1 MCRNSSSFHFSM
13 DTQIALWL
21 LETPLY
27 KRECRCSA
35 KNISLGIDI
44 FSMIFI
50 IFVLLKTLVFI
61 SPVLFEEVGYNWTLL
76 ELKPLRGA
84 CTECRQSVIIE
95 PCWNW
100 NLFKIRVIKL
110 WGGYNWTLLELK
122 PLSNAS
128 NSSSDSSYNW
138 TLLELKQDRKVFKV
152 FHELC
157 YNWTLLELKRRN
169 EIIKRLDGTVIIEPC
184 WNWNKSNV

>member
-76 ELKPLRGA
+76 ELKCDVDDRFF
-84 CTECRQSVIIE
+84 TITVVIIE

-100 NLFKIRVIKL
+100 NRWATGSCPGRSL
-110 WGGYNWTLLELK
+110 
-122 PLSNAS
+122 
-128 NSSSDSSYNW
+128 
-138 TLLELKQDRKVFKV
+138 
-152 FHELC
+152 
-157 YNWTLLELKRRN
+157 
-169 EIIKRLDGTVIIEPC
+169 VIIEPC
-184 WNWNKSNV
+184 WNWNIEHLDSFPLVGLVIIEPCWNWNIIIIK